1 MNTVKDIESEI
12 QRNMKLHMEDAV
24 KKKSLKIKKTPN
36 DVKTP
41 ESMLQALWED
51 LDE

>member
-1 MNTVKDIESEI
+1 
-12 QRNMKLHMEDAV
+12 MKLHLEDAM
-24 KKKSLKIKKTPN
+24 KKKGAKIKKTAN